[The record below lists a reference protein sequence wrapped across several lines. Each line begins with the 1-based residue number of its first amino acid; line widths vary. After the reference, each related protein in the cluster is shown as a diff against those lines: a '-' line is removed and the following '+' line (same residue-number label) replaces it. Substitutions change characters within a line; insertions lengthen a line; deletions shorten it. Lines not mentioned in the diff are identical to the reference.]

1 MYVGV
6 LTRKLGNH
14 DPVVSATCE
23 VKITGGILGSHSTEV
38 RYSLVKKI
46 VTDSFQIQV
55 DRFTTHF
62 CEYATAVWT
71 VSIMQSELT
80 IAEQR
85 PGNFE
90 IIPTIRT

>member
-14 DPVVSATCE
+14 DPVVSATCAVE
-23 VKITGGILGSHSTEV
+23 ITEGMIGSHSTEML
-38 RYSLVKKI
+38 YSLAEKI
-46 VTDSFQIQV
+46 VTDSFQTQV
-55 DRFTTHF
+55 NRFTTHF

-85 PGNFE
+85 PGTFE

>member
-1 MYVGV
+1 MTPLAMVWKEV
-6 LTRKLGNH
+6 AISMVFTRVACL
-14 DPVVSATCE
+14 PT
-23 VKITGGILGSHSTEV
+23 TEML
-38 RYSLVKKI
+38 YSLAEKI
-46 VTDSFQIQV
+46 VTDSFQTQV
-55 DRFTTHF
+55 NRFTTHF

-85 PGNFE
+85 PGTFE